1 METKSKT
8 LQMFPMKAFRKN
20 VVTKTYQFVVTRE
33 TDFHEEAWELIYVD
47 AESLDVA
54 MIKAKETAESY
65 GYTCEPDFV
74 RVVRDTTLDE

>member
-1 METKSKT
+1 MGTKSKT

-20 VVTKTYQFVVTRE
+20 VVTKTYLFVVTRE

-54 MIKAKETAESY
+54 KIKAKEQAESY

-74 RVVRDTTLDE
+74 RIVRDTTLDE